1 MFYGKSH
8 MFLLWKPTPPIP
20 QAQAGAEVEQIVGE
34 PGDVILLHPWLI
46 HSGTDNRSSH
56 PRVLYNGMARVR
68 ESVFAQHGVMTLSL
82 LGRQKNI
89 SNTPTNL
96 SAVGRSS
103 AAEPFGGDAPA
114 RRGAEGAAGGEQGT
128 PRTER
133 VQGSKSA
140 EFKSAEFKGEAAV
153 TEDEKLLEHCD
164 WFCEEERLLEP
175 PPKRRLRRTAEA
187 MATEVSLLA
196 AQAKAAGACSRAA
209 ASESFPLVSIIV
221 PAHNAMT
228 TLDAAL
234 ESVLCQDYCGR
245 VQVSL
250 FDDAS
255 TDGTAERIA
264 HWLARLNAN
273 GFETVA
279 SGSRWQ
285 PSGNVDAK
293 AGGIGFAKNRAVAQS
308 EGAVLIFL
316 DSDDIMLP
324 ARISQQVLALSQSP
338 RAIVGGAWRRLPDG
352 ATAHYES
359 WANSLSPERLWLEQF
374 RETTLQMP
382 TWAIRRETFARVG
395 GFVEKPA
402 EDLAFFLKH
411 LDDFPEL
418 LLEEGGAVDAIR
430 EEGTHAA
437 ALVGPSRSAEGLKFG
452 RIEAMLAAR
461 LRADPP
467 LVRVGS
473 REEPLLLYRWSASS
487 MTSTVS
493 RRELLAVR
501 VAAFERRVLTLP
513 SWEAFTVWG
522 AGRDGRQFVSALS
535 PAARARVLALADI
548 DPKKVGSTYTNH
560 RLEPP
565 LSLPIIHVRE
575 MRPPVV
581 VCVSLRRAD
590 ESAADNGCSAQPTG
604 EIARAASELGLV
616 EGRTVWYF
624 F

>member
-1 MFYGKSH
+1 
-8 MFLLWKPTPPIP
+8 
-20 QAQAGAEVEQIVGE
+20 
-34 PGDVILLHPWLI
+34 
-46 HSGTDNRSSH
+46 
-56 PRVLYNGMARVR
+56 
-68 ESVFAQHGVMTLSL
+68 
-82 LGRQKNI
+82 
-89 SNTPTNL
+89 
-96 SAVGRSS
+96 
-103 AAEPFGGDAPA
+103 
-114 RRGAEGAAGGEQGT
+114 
-128 PRTER
+128 
-133 VQGSKSA
+133 
-140 EFKSAEFKGEAAV
+140 
-153 TEDEKLLEHCD
+153 
-164 WFCEEERLLEP
+164 
-175 PPKRRLRRTAEA
+175 
-187 MATEVSLLA
+187 
-196 AQAKAAGACSRAA
+196 
-209 ASESFPLVSIIV
+209 
-221 PAHNAMT
+221 MT

-273 GFETVA
+273 GFETV
-279 SGSRWQ
+279 
-285 PSGNVDAK
+285 
-293 AGGIGFAKNRAVAQS
+293 GFAKNRAVAQS

-402 EDLAFFLKH
+402 EDLAFFLK
-411 LDDFPEL
+411 L
-418 LLEEGGAVDAIR
+418 
-430 EEGTHAA
+430 
-437 ALVGPSRSAEGLKFG
+437 
-452 RIEAMLAAR
+452 
-461 LRADPP
+461 
-467 LVRVGS
+467 
-473 REEPLLLYRWSASS
+473 
-487 MTSTVS
+487 
-493 RRELLAVR
+493 
-501 VAAFERRVLTLP
+501 RVLTLP

-548 DPKKVGSTYTNH
+548 DPKKVPPPQPFPQPPSLSTD
-560 RLEPP
+560 PP
-565 LSLPIIHVRE
+565 